1 MPADAPLPVVGVL
14 EGQERQPEFLDR
26 VEAANPEKIFLEDA
40 DKAFGDAVALRL
52 PHVRR
57 RILYAQE
64 LDFILKIVRDVGDRP
79 NESTGYSV
87 RLRRRSMVRRGISD
101 PNRGLDRT
109 RGNRIPGRDG
119 RTGRDPR
126 LAAGYQQNY

>member
-40 DKAFGDAVALRL
+40 DKALGDAVALRL

-57 RILYAQE
+57 RILHPQEPDFLLKIIRQE
-64 LDFILKIVRDVGDRP
+64 LAAKI
-79 NESTGYSV
+79 
-87 RLRRRSMVRRGISD
+87 I
-101 PNRGLDRT
+101 
-109 RGNRIPGRDG
+109 
-119 RTGRDPR
+119 
-126 LAAGYQQNY
+126 A